1 MQFLL
6 ILLLPV
12 LTICFLPLKK
22 YSRNLFYMVL
32 MIVSLT
38 HILLSVTLPLNAT
51 FEISYLNLFFNVD
64 KYTRLFIILVGV
76 AWFISIIY
84 TTEFTKYHFQDKTK
98 KFFFLLNSLMTI
110 VLFNAAAGNL
120 QTLFLFYVLGIPF
133 TYFLLKI
140 RGNHKSKVGAK
151 IFLKQTL
158 YPSVFILLPAIV
170 LTYYFIGNTSFSGS
184 KTFLTENVNPYI
196 GGFILFLFILG
207 LSKNATFPFHNWLPR
222 TFSAPAPVSGLV
234 HSVATVKTASI
245 AMIKIA
251 VYIFDVNYI
260 RTLTTD
266 FFTGGFLIYLCGLT
280 AVYTAYKAL
289 KTNDLKQRFTLS
301 TVGQLSY
308 ILLAVLVGT
317 PIGILAATLHIVT
330 HSIAKSCLFYVAGFF
345 NSFYN
350 TTNAGVVSKLMPSY
364 KFIAVVVAICGL
376 SITGFPFLAGF
387 YSKDLMLLEEY
398 HTGNYASA
406 LFLLTGS
413 IINIFYIYPVVR
425 AAFKKPDVTLE
436 RKPIPF
442 AMKAAFVI
450 SIVLILTANFYMTY
464 ITSMID

>member
-1 MQFLL
+1 
-6 ILLLPV
+6 
-12 LTICFLPLKK
+12 
-22 YSRNLFYMVL
+22 
-32 MIVSLT
+32 
-38 HILLSVTLPLNAT
+38 
-51 FEISYLNLFFNVD
+51 
-64 KYTRLFIILVGV
+64 YT
-76 AWFISIIY
+76 S
-84 TTEFTKYHFQDKTK
+84 EFTKHHFQDKTK
-98 KFFFLLNSLMTI
+98 KFFFLLNFLMTI

-133 TYFLLKI
+133 TYYLLRI
-140 RGNHKSKVGAK
+140 RGNHKAKVGAK

-158 YPSVFILLPAIV
+158 YPSIFILLPAIMM
-170 LTYYFIGNTSFSGS
+170 TYYFVGNISFSGS
-184 KTFLTENVNPYI
+184 KTFLTQNINPYI
-196 GGFILFLFILG
+196 GGFILFLFIIG

-222 TFSAPAPVSGLV
+222 TFSAPAPVSGLI
-234 HSVATVKTASI
+234 HSVAAVKTASI

-251 VYIFDVNYI
+251 VYIFDVKYI
-260 RTLTTD
+260 KILTTD

-289 KTNDLKQRFTLS
+289 KTTDLKQRFTLS

-308 ILLAVLVGT
+308 ILLAILVGT
-317 PIGILAATLHIVT
+317 PLGILAATLHIVT

-345 NSFYN
+345 NSFYG
-350 TTNAGVVSKLMPSY
+350 TTNAGVVGKLMPSY

-425 AAFKKPDVTLE
+425 AAFKKPDITLE
-436 RKPIPF
+436 RKPIPL
-442 AMKAAFVI
+442 AMNVTFII
-450 SIVLILTANFYMTY
+450 SIVLILTGNFYMTY
-464 ITSMID
+464 ITAMID